1 MELVVAVRIPL
12 QLRQTFLPFGP
23 VHKVQLHQ
31 SKTSPLPPKSWGK
44 MQLSTM
50 TDEFLAETNC
60 DFLAKTNC
68 VYKMASDAEQRSA
81 AVGALNAVGTLF
93 ESNALP

>member
-1 MELVVAVRIPL
+1 M
-12 QLRQTFLPFGP
+12 
-23 VHKVQLHQ
+23 
-31 SKTSPLPPKSWGK
+31 
-44 MQLSTM
+44 STM

-81 AVGALNAVGTLF
+81 AAGALNAVGTLF